1 MNSVGRKRWIIV
13 GAVRCVREDESTR
26 NGSSRGDR
34 FPIGIGGRGVGRDR
48 AARVGGKG
56 MRIPLIRSES
66 DRTPLSW
73 WEWLFLP
80 AYAVWVLVIMA
91 AGLAFELAV
100 LPYVLLYPE
109 RRAYDLDF
117 GTERQ
122 RELMFRFRRRAARVS
137 VWRRLGRVL
146 TLYRC
151 RRILIPLI
159 RRRRSR
165 GAEARRR

>member
-1 MNSVGRKRWIIV
+1 
-13 GAVRCVREDESTR
+13 
-26 NGSSRGDR
+26 
-34 FPIGIGGRGVGRDR
+34 
-48 AARVGGKG
+48 

-80 AYAVWVLVIMA
+80 AYAVWVLVITA
-91 AGLAFELAV
+91 AGTVFELAV

-122 RELMFRFRRRAARVS
+122 RELMVRFRRRAARVP

-151 RRILIPLI
+151 RRIVIPLS

-165 GAEARRR
+165 GADARRR